1 MSVGGSVGSVTLERE
16 LRNWVTGLPVYIMDD
31 DIQKICLFV
40 DSHDDYYCHGMT
52 ELCDTDEERQA
63 YTALQRTIA
72 KHMGT
77 CREKK
82 AAFLAS
88 LRVND
93 DLEWFDERY
102 DQYYRGYISSL
113 QYPRAAVKFFG
124 TRYVA
129 CGMWP
134 VIPPPPPPYPLIQ
147 FSYTF
152 LCKPPY
158 SLPNYLPT
166 YPSLHM

>member
-1 MSVGGSVGSVTLERE
+1 MGMSVGSVTLERE

-40 DSHDDYYCHGMT
+40 DSHDDYYCHGMA

-63 YTALQRTIA
+63 YTALQRTIV

-82 AAFLAS
+82 AAFLES
-88 LRVND
+88 LRKDD

-102 DQYYRGYISSL
+102 DQYYRGYISSME
-113 QYPRAAVKFFG
+113 YPRAAVKFFG

-129 CGMWP
+129 CGM
-134 VIPPPPPPYPLIQ
+134 
-147 FSYTF
+147 
-152 LCKPPY
+152 
-158 SLPNYLPT
+158 
-166 YPSLHM
+166 